1 MEQIVLVMKRKT
13 LAEGFMRKME
23 SRPARFHLEQDYE
36 QAGTT
41 IRRVGASAA
50 LVEAGEDGDVGVPYC
65 LTLCAMLRDEVPAC
79 KLLLFCSERDKE
91 GIRMAV
97 AAKLDGSI
105 DDFVFYD
112 AGMEYLCSKLL
123 SM

>member
-1 MEQIVLVMKRKT
+1 M
-13 LAEGFMRKME
+13 
-23 SRPARFHLEQDYE
+23 EQDYE
-36 QAGTT
+36 QAGAT
-41 IRRVGASAA
+41 IRRVGAFAA
-50 LVEAGEDGDVGVPYC
+50 LIEAGEDGDVGVPYC
-65 LTLCAMLRDEVPAC
+65 LSLCAMLREEVPGC
-79 KLLLFCSERDKE
+79 KLLLCPE
-91 GIRMAV
+91 GDRTGIQMAV